1 MDQSQYGKEQK
12 QETFSRREWRL
23 PEKSLLVILYIF
35 LLILQSNCQTIIK
48 DQSSHIESLT
58 KSDLDNVDL
67 KVVDSNHCHSC
78 HPSSKLYENSNIKI
92 NDTRTNVNVE
102 SNLINELL
110 DTVGELTQEYFLKH
124 NHTEKDLEHD
134 VEILIDDALS
144 KDRYEIVEGIEIK
157 SVQKRNGGGNEKTTQ
172 DNNREEEGRALFS
185 KFTFEYRLLQK
196 VKNFVETHILSINL
210 PKAARLMGFRSFGLK
225 KFFVP
230 LLIGAQVFK
239 SILLAMFLP
248 SILGSFG
255 KILGKGISSLSA
267 ASSQASYPP
276 AHVDDADAYNNENKD
291 IMAYETDPQG
301 MYAYPNDGQTLYANM
316 ADANDVNDIGN
327 VDLSRVTMNGQ
338 KMAYLPNKNG
348 YYKNQMQTAASNNY
362 KVFQK
367 IPASSMILS
376 NYDPFYSPLLSRLDG
391 IFARLGLAPSENSID
406 PSQVGGTSLSDVKL
420 ETCREQLVCLMY
432 SSPAKYAPY
441 SNLVSAQL
449 SRELNELRRPVSDNP
464 EILRFFR
471 YMRAARRGQEG
482 ADCARAFPG
491 CTTVASPSNTMFAA
505 FHDINKLVTA
515 RKLHN

>member
-144 KDRYEIVEGIEIK
+144 KDQYEIVEGIEIK
-157 SVQKRNGGGNEKTTQ
+157 SVQKRSGGGNEKITQ

-210 PKAARLMGFRSFGLK
+210 PKAARLMGFRCK
-225 KFFVP
+225 Y
-230 LLIGAQVFK
+230 LIFH
-239 SILLAMFLP
+239 IN
-248 SILGSFG
+248 IC
-255 KILGKGISSLSA
+255 
-267 ASSQASYPP
+267 
-276 AHVDDADAYNNENKD
+276 
-291 IMAYETDPQG
+291 
-301 MYAYPNDGQTLYANM
+301 
-316 ADANDVNDIGN
+316 
-327 VDLSRVTMNGQ
+327 VDLL
-338 KMAYLPNKNG
+338 Y
-348 YYKNQMQTAASNNY
+348 
-362 KVFQK
+362 
-367 IPASSMILS
+367 
-376 NYDPFYSPLLSRLDG
+376 
-391 IFARLGLAPSENSID
+391 
-406 PSQVGGTSLSDVKL
+406 
-420 ETCREQLVCLMY
+420 
-432 SSPAKYAPY
+432 
-441 SNLVSAQL
+441 
-449 SRELNELRRPVSDNP
+449 
-464 EILRFFR
+464 
-471 YMRAARRGQEG
+471 
-482 ADCARAFPG
+482 
-491 CTTVASPSNTMFAA
+491 
-505 FHDINKLVTA
+505 
-515 RKLHN
+515 